1 LKRIFVFEVF
11 VILMFC
17 NTSKLYSQDERVW
30 FNPGVKCGYTF
41 GDNGGFTWG
50 YEMSIT
56 YQQTR
61 TFGYKNYPYYI
72 GVVLDIDF
80 CKDMTKIH
88 LGAELASLAGL
99 CIGPTW
105 ITENGKTDLGFSITP
120 YTGLF
125 LYPYYSFTYR
135 SEKPNI
141 HEIGGYLKLPIT
153 NYYTIEVP

>member
-1 LKRIFVFEVF
+1 MKSKFIFQVF
-11 VILMFC
+11 VIMLFFD
-17 NTSKLYSQDERVW
+17 TGLLFSQDERIW
-30 FNPGVKCGYTF
+30 FNPGMKIGYTF
-41 GDNGGFTWG
+41 GENGGFTWG

-56 YQQTR
+56 YQQAKTI
-61 TFGYKNYPYYI
+61 GNIKIPYYTGLVI
-72 GVVLDIDF
+72 DIDY
-80 CKDMTKIH
+80 CNDIKKIH
-88 LGAELASLAGL
+88 LGAEFASVAGI

-105 ITENGKTDLGFSITP
+105 ITENGKTEVGFSIIP

-153 NYYTIEVP
+153 NYYTIDVP